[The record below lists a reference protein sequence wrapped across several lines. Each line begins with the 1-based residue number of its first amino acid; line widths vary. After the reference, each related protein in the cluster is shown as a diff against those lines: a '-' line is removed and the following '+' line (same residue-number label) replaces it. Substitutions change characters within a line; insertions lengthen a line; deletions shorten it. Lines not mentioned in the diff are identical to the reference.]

1 MAAAVARSS
10 NLSAALALLLM
21 ARHYVWDKVPP
32 ELQGSA
38 WKLCSAVCI
47 LGLLAMVWQARSW
60 PVFAV
65 FAFEELQVLI
75 CSAWFMVEP
84 WPVPDGVGTCSAKAG
99 IDLGALGVMLSLI
112 HISEPTRRTERSRM
126 PSSA

>member
-21 ARHYVWDKVPP
+21 ARHYVWDKFPP

-99 IDLGALGVMLSLI
+99 IDLGALGVMFVALVVWRSLRR
-112 HISEPTRRTERSRM
+112 EPL
-126 PSSA
+126 